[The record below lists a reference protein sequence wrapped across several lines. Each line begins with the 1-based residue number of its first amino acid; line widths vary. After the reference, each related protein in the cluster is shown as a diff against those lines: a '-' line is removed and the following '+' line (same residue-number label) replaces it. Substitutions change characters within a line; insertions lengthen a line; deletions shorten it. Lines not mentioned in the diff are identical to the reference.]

1 MKKILIIVAHPNLSQ
16 SIANRTWIEAFATHS
31 DRYTVHDLY
40 ATYPGGNIDVAA
52 EQALIEAHGSVI
64 FQFPVYWFSSPPL
77 LKQWFDSV
85 FTHGWAFG
93 SSATAFIQRPQ
104 TRFGRIARHT
114 RGRLFMHRES
124 RPYTHRNID
133 SV

>member
-1 MKKILIIVAHPNLSQ
+1 MEKILIIVAHPNISQ
-16 SIANRTWIEAFATHS
+16 SMANRTWIEAFTSHS

-40 ATYPGGNIDVAA
+40 ATYPDGNIDVAA

-77 LKQWFDSV
+77 LKQWL
-85 FTHGWAFG
+85 G
-93 SSATAFIQRPQ
+93 IRLIRYRLQRPQ

-114 RGRLFMHRES
+114 R
-124 RPYTHRNID
+124 N
-133 SV
+133 